1 MTKKIFLSLTIL
13 ILSVTGALAQGRHQ
27 HRHGCHDYCRT
38 GEQPAYL
45 THRPITSVYGLEIG
59 GANINCNYLSPLPY
73 AGSGT
78 GVYGAWG
85 KRMKQHPENLV
96 MAFTAGLNMTSTKN
110 PSKSAQMMSVS
121 ARFGW
126 GPSWLHEFGNGWS
139 MTLGGAHFGRLPVTF
154 ADSAS
159 LPTLGAFFCPQYGQ
173 SYYEIYL
180 GERSGLAHFG
190 WWGNCFGIN
199 NHLTMS
205 LHFRNRKSLVLGY
218 RLYVRNNRANH
229 LTNQYVTNAFTVAIQ
244 IN

>member
-1 MTKKIFLSLTIL
+1 
-13 ILSVTGALAQGRHQ
+13 
-27 HRHGCHDYCRT
+27 
-38 GEQPAYL
+38 
-45 THRPITSVYGLEIG
+45 
-59 GANINCNYLSPLPY
+59 
-73 AGSGT
+73 
-78 GVYGAWG
+78 
-85 KRMKQHPENLV
+85 
-96 MAFTAGLNMTSTKN
+96 
-110 PSKSAQMMSVS
+110 
-121 ARFGW
+121 
-126 GPSWLHEFGNGWS
+126 
-139 MTLGGAHFGRLPVTF
+139 MTLGGALDLSGGALYLPINGNNPVQAMVYAGIDLTAGLAWKTHFGRLPVTF